1 MSDANPFMAM
11 SPAEIDVIDD
21 MLQEWNER
29 DRHGE
34 LNGGYGYGPRKGRA
48 LDTLTEQ
55 VREAWRAKVRYADPE
70 ETE

>member
-1 MSDANPFMAM
+1 MAL

-34 LNGGYGYGPRKGRA
+34 LNGGWGYGPRKIRA
-48 LDTLTEQ
+48 LETLTEQ
-55 VREAWRAKVRYADPE
+55 VREAWRAKVMHADSKE
-70 ETE
+70 CE